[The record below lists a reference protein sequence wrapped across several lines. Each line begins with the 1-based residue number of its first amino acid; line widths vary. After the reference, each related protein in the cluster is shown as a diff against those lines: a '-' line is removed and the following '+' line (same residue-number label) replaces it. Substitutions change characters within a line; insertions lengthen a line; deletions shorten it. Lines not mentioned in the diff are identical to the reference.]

1 MIDDYSPV
9 YCGDVGAPFA
19 PQFTHKDGTPVNLSG
34 ATISMLM
41 EEQNDPSNIKTCTGT
56 WTIDNA
62 ANGQAHYQWQ
72 ATDIDTVGMWTLF
85 IKITIGGLPVT
96 ADTKSLEILPV
107 S

>member
-19 PQFTHKDGTPVNLSG
+19 PQFTHKDGTLVNLSG
-34 ATISMLM
+34 ATITMKM
-41 EEQNDPSNIKTCTGT
+41 EKQNDPSNIKVCAGI

-72 ATDIDTVGMWTLF
+72 AADVNTVGMWALF
-85 IKITIGGLPVT
+85 IKITIGGFPVH
-96 ADTKSLEILPV
+96 ADQKPLEILPAP
-107 S
+107 